1 VTLGEQQGGRTIT
14 TGAGLTGGFLFQVAR
29 AGALDDPKLEA
40 AIGDYLR
47 RVSRAAT
54 WAVTHK
60 DVWAEHYA
68 KITKLPAAVVAS
80 TLDRF
85 ELTYF
90 PIDRSVAEAQQSE
103 ADAFAAAG
111 LIPKAIDVNEVFDFR
126 YAAAPSG

>member
-1 VTLGEQQGGRTIT
+1 
-14 TGAGLTGGFLFQVAR
+14 
-29 AGALDDPKLEA
+29 
-40 AIGDYLR
+40 
-47 RVSRAAT
+47 VSRAAT

-68 KITKLPAAVVAS
+68 RITKLPAAVVAS

-90 PIDRSVAEAQQSE
+90 PLDRSVAEAQQAE

>member
-1 VTLGEQQGGRTIT
+1 VTR
-14 TGAGLTGGFLFQVAR
+14 
-29 AGALDDPKLEA
+29 A
-40 AIGDYLR
+40 AI
-47 RVSRAAT
+47 

-90 PIDRSVAEAQQSE
+90 PLDRSVVEAQQSE
-103 ADAFAAAG
+103 ADAFVAVG